1 MYGSIRNILAILM
14 LLNAGLY
21 AQKSVKMSVSASE
34 MFKND
39 TFELEI
45 KLENF
50 DSDVNIQYPRF
61 ADLAKIAGPYQSSS
75 TSIINGTMTKSV
87 SLTYQFAPK
96 KLGKIVIEP
105 AVVTEG
111 GASYKSNE
119 IAITV
124 FEQGQNTAASQSRDM
139 FITAEL
145 SSRNVYVGEM
155 IKIDYILYIKPEIRL
170 SMPSLAEEP
179 KFTNFV
185 KEQEEFSRE
194 KASTL
199 TQTVY
204 KGQKYNMLPVRS
216 YWLTPTSSG
225 NKVIEPITVKVPVE
239 VKSKKRRSPFNDPF
253 FDDDLFSG
261 FTNYADKTVLAD
273 EIKIT
278 VNPLPDAGRPSDF
291 TGAVG
296 SFNINST
303 VDNDSIA
310 VNDGITL
317 KVIISGKG
325 NLSDIALS
333 QPSIPKDFEVY
344 DPKRT
349 VQLDRNS
356 KNSGKVIYEYLLLAR
371 TPGEQLINNISLSY
385 FDTKEKKYKTSIGKE
400 HRIVVTGDAA
410 AYAGSQR
417 PAGYSR
423 RDVEVLASDIRYIK
437 KNFENIY
444 DISDK
449 GFDPDRLGVNAG
461 ISVLLMLSA
470 FFGRLY
476 ILKNLNDTALS
487 RRKKAVKNANKRLK
501 NSVKALEANDMLKFY
516 KTLDEALLKFIADK
530 FNISHAGIIS
540 DEIIAVLTEKGVEE
554 TMRNDLS
561 GLLMKS
567 ASIQFAPSKPDSK
580 EMATDLEKAKNL
592 MSGLNERLK

>member
-1 MYGSIRNILAILM
+1 MYGSIKNILAVLM
-14 LLNAGLY
+14 LITAGVY

-50 DSDVNIQYPRF
+50 SSDVNIQYPGF
-61 ADLAKIAGPYQSSS
+61 AGLAKIAGPYQSSS
-75 TSIINGTMTKSV
+75 TSIINGAMTKSI

-111 GASYKSNE
+111 GATYRSNE
-119 IAITV
+119 IIITV
-124 FEQGQNTAASQSRDM
+124 FDQGQNVEGSQTRDM
-139 FITAEL
+139 FIAAEV

-155 IKIDYILYIKPEIRL
+155 IKLDYILYIKPEIRL

-185 KEQEEFSRE
+185 KAQEEFSRE

-216 YWLTPTSSG
+216 YWLSPTSSG
-225 NKVIEPITVKVPVE
+225 EKMIEPITVKVPVE
-239 VKSKKRRSPFNDPF
+239 AKSKKRRSPFNDPF

-261 FTNYADKTVLAD
+261 FTNYAEKTVLAD

-278 VNPLPDAGRPSDF
+278 VNPLPEVGRPSDF

-296 SFNINST
+296 IFNINST

-317 KVIISGKG
+317 KVMISGKG
-325 NLSDIALS
+325 NLSDLALS

-385 FDTKEKKYKTSIGKE
+385 FDTKEKKYKTVSGKQ
-400 HRIVVTGDAA
+400 HSIVVTGTADNT
-410 AYAGSQR
+410 GSQR

-437 KNFENIY
+437 KNFENFY
-444 DISDK
+444 NISDK
-449 GFDPDRLGVNAG
+449 GFDPGRLGFNAG

-501 NSVKALEANDMLKFY
+501 NSVKSLEANDMLKFY
-516 KTLDEALLKFIADK
+516 KNLDEALLKFIADK

-554 TMRNDLS
+554 AMRNDLS

>member
-1 MYGSIRNILAILM
+1 MYGSIKNILAILM

-50 DSDVNIQYPRF
+50 SSDVNIHYPRF
-61 ADLAKIAGPYQSSS
+61 ADMAKIAGPYQSSS
-75 TSIINGTMTKSV
+75 TSIINGAMTKSV

-111 GASYKSNE
+111 GATYRSNE
-119 IAITV
+119 IIITV
-124 FEQGQNTAASQSRDM
+124 FDQGQNTQASQSRDM
-139 FITAEL
+139 FITAEV

-155 IKIDYILYIKPEIRL
+155 IKLDYILYIKPEIRL

-199 TQTVY
+199 RQTVY

-216 YWLTPTSSG
+216 YWLIPTSSG
-225 NKVIEPITVKVPVE
+225 DKIIEPVTVKVPVE
-239 VKSKKRRSPFNDPF
+239 AKTKKRRSPFNDPF

-278 VNPLPDAGRPSDF
+278 VNPLPDTGRPSDF

-385 FDTKEKKYKTSIGKE
+385 FDTKEKKYKTVSGKE
-400 HRIVVTGDAA
+400 HRIVVTGTADNT
-410 AYAGSQR
+410 GSQR

-444 DISDK
+444 DISLK
-449 GFDPDRLGVNAG
+449 EFKPGRLGVHIG
-461 ISVLLMLSA
+461 ISLFLMFSA
-470 FFGRLY
+470 LFGRLY
-476 ILKNLNDTALS
+476 ILKTLNDTALS

-540 DEIIAVLTEKGVEE
+540 DEIIAVLMEKGVEE